1 MNSFLK
7 IVLCILAFELAII
20 IVQNYDVEDELLIRS
35 ITTAVISFILSSER
49 IRCKKKKKK
58 NKKKFKTR
66 NLDGTD
72 I

>member
-7 IVLCILAFELAII
+7 IILCLLVFELAII
-20 IVQNYDVEDELLIRS
+20 IVQNYDIKDELVIRG
-35 ITTAVISFILSSER
+35 ITTGVISFIISSDR
-49 IRCKKKKKK
+49 LRCKKKKKK
-58 NKKKFKTR
+58 NRKKFKTR